1 MSSNRPSI
9 NGGSKD
15 RIDRASHSRET
26 GSEKKHTSHKDATN
40 LSHQR
45 ISISN
50 NSIHLNSSMDT
61 DRSIEGADALGS
73 SSRSDKSSDAKL
85 NHALDHGAPH
95 MKDDDISGI
104 SKAKDHQ
111 AKDHPNSDGA
121 DDITASRDDRIAKAD
136 RPSDRMPDAYEDAD
150 GIEEPASDIGIPHG
164 DDGLSMKER
173 KPKGKEFI
181 MPKGSNRVS
190 IEPSLRRTDI
200 DSDNSLRMR
209 QDGTEKIRYLN
220 GDNLS
225 RPLTMPKKYR
235 RTSYI
240 VIAIAVAIGIAFL
253 AFYFDTTVN
262 APIREKQLMQQ
273 KLDEKVDLAL
283 PNMVSLL
290 PMDDATILATLQ
302 ASGDTIFNKSEMQG
316 NTSAMELIK
325 LPAGMD
331 LSNAA
336 ALYLQGINKL
346 SGLEAASLLNGSWDL
361 DVDRSKGMNMAIH
374 YADFQ
379 SGTADAAVQNALV
392 TQGLD
397 QTVLSESGVDDSG
410 NTYATGNVDVNGT
423 MYAWKISAL
432 PLSEIY
438 SVNGLPDD
446 AMYVGIRFTS

>member
-9 NGGSKD
+9 NGASKGSN
-15 RIDRASHSRET
+15 DRASHSRDN
-26 GSEKKHTSHKDATN
+26 GAEKKHISHHDGTN

-45 ISISN
+45 ILISN
-50 NSIHLNSSMDT
+50 NSIHLDSSMDAE
-61 DRSIEGADALGS
+61 RSIDDADAHRSNARPDRRSNASQTRSAVHGS
-73 SSRSDKSSDAKL
+73 QHIEDDDDLYASIAKGHLSSEDAKD
-85 NHALDHGAPH
+85 AVSR
-95 MKDDDISGI
+95 KDDSP
-104 SKAKDHQ
+104 AKTD
-111 AKDHPNSDGA
+111 ALL
-121 DDITASRDDRIAKAD
+121 
-136 RPSDRMPDAYEDAD
+136 DRMPDAYEGAD
-150 GIEEPASDIGIPHG
+150 DIEEPTSDIDLSHN
-164 DDGLSMKER
+164 DSASMKER
-173 KPKGKEFI
+173 KPKGTEFS
-181 MPKGSNRVS
+181 MLKGSNRMS
-190 IEPSLRRTDI
+190 TEPSLRRTDI
-200 DSDNSLRMR
+200 DSSNTLRPR

-240 VIAIAVAIGIAFL
+240 VIAIAVAIGVAFL